1 MHCIRGFIG
10 KEEIIK
16 AFTDNWVEA
25 KPVTLYQGLAIIF
38 LTRKLYDDIEELAN
52 SKIDTEYSQFFEY
65 LSPSIYEILVQESR
79 IGKLAYIEI
88 DYFGG
93 CGSQSA
99 ILFENSKIKIQQI
112 KIQQIKTET
121 LWDEKTYNYYHKPEG
136 EKAINIVLKELGV
149 YKVKGKDE
157 FDSIGLGK
165 YRHID

>member
-1 MHCIRGFIG
+1 MHCISGFIG
-10 KEEIIK
+10 KEEIIR

-25 KPVTLYQGLAIIF
+25 KLVTLYQGLAIIF

-52 SKIDTEYSQFFEY
+52 SKLDIDYSEFFMY

-79 IGKLAYIEI
+79 IGKLAYIET

-99 ILFENSKIKIQQI
+99 ILFENSKIKIQP
-112 KIQQIKTET
+112 IKTET

-136 EKAINIVLKELGV
+136 EKAINVVLKELGV

-165 YRHID
+165 YRHMD